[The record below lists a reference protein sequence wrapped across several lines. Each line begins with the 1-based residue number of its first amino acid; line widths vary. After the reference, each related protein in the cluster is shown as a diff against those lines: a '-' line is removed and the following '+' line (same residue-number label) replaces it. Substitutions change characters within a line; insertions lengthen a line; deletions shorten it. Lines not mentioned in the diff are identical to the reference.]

1 MLARRVVWF
10 LCQTSPPHS
19 GDLIWCWA
27 CVSGRSHRS
36 LPLPFNMAIVCYIRA
51 DRMSNFIDSWIYET
65 KRQSLHS
72 TLFDEPYLWTSGSR
86 RCNSTISVMLW
97 NHWPL
102 KTCQSCHAC
111 ITVLFGFSCCH
122 FRWNKFSLS
131 GAILLKAK
139 KITPCLKGFNYW
151 EIIPKF
157 QQNERAGLKLVL
169 STVGRIRN
177 DLIKFGKVS

>member
-1 MLARRVVWF
+1 MLYTGRQDVKLYRLVNLLNEASKPSFYFVWWAFFVLQWHWEIVAKLVTVF
-10 LCQTSPPHS
+10 LPSVLKHIQ
-19 GDLIWCWA
+19 
-27 CVSGRSHRS
+27 RS
-36 LPLPFNMAIVCYIRA
+36 LFFLSMTN
-51 DRMSNFIDSWIYET
+51 
-65 KRQSLHS
+65 
-72 TLFDEPYLWTSGSR
+72 WTSESR
-86 RCNSTISVMLW
+86 RCNSTISVTLW

-157 QQNERAGLKLVL
+157 QQNERAGLKLAL
-169 STVGRIRN
+169 SAVGRIRN
-177 DLIKFGKVS
+177 DLVKFGKVS